1 MNQCPFFSHYY
12 FSLDIFIIKG
22 QRNLYSHLEVHLN
35 CSAWAVF
42 MPDSSLIFSLSSN
55 YFKIGDLYSLT
66 NLLILLYLWICLVFS
81 DYSLFVI
88 SFYSCQVLIC
98 SCNWFHV
105 PPSGGR
111 GMSYFSQ
118 CACLLSKSRRSL
130 ILYCI
135 CR

>member
-1 MNQCPFFSHYY
+1 MSLFQPLLFQFGYLYHQRAEESIFPFRSA
-12 FSLDIFIIKG
+12 S
-22 QRNLYSHLEVHLN
+22 N

-66 NLLILLYLWICLVFS
+66 NLLILLYLWICLFFS

-105 PPSGGR
+105 SPSGGR
-111 GMSYFSQ
+111 GMSYFSL